1 MSVKRKKT
9 TSKKKPTNGMAIM
22 ISVGTVPIKK
32 KPPTKKR
39 VKR

>member
-9 TSKKKPTNGMAIM
+9 TPKKKTPKGMAIM